1 MRKTNL
7 AIAIATGAVLLSG
20 CKLEKMIKL
29 AQENDLQ
36 VSPNPLEVHGGNIP
50 FEVSAV
56 LPPKMLPP
64 NTSFTLNTIYQYGDQ
79 EVDAGSVVL
88 TADDFPN
95 SATTTSRK
103 SETFTLPY
111 VEGMNPGTLYV
122 QGVATDIKKDKSKT
136 TDRLTVAKGLVLTSQ
151 WVQNVAF
158 SSYADHGYDEREELV
173 PTSVDFYF
181 DQGKSN
187 LRTTLSYD
195 GTSNRTK
202 GDELSAFIAEKNVT
216 RTVTITGAHSPEGT
230 ETINSELSANRVK
243 TIETYYRGR
252 MDRYDYKGV
261 ADSIEFI
268 LKPIVQDWNAL
279 RTALDDYDGIDDSE
293 KSQYTNVINGSGSFE
308 EKEKELRKLASYKKV
323 FDDIYPGLRSAK
335 TEVLTVKP
343 KKSNAEIA
351 LLAKAI
357 ASGDASMDAPAKS
370 MDAPAKSM
378 DAPAKSMDA
387 QVKSMDDQVKSMDTL
402 STSMDTLST
411 SMDAPA
417 KSMDDLAKS
426 MDDLAK
432 SMDDPAKSMD
442 APAKSMDDQAKSMDD
457 QAKSM
462 DDQAKS
468 MDAPAK
474 SMDAPAKSMDDQAKS
489 MDDQAKSMDTPATS
503 VDTLSNEELM
513 FSATLTPSLDEKVAI
528 YKVATAKIGSWQAHN
543 NLGATYL
550 EMSKLDDATIQ
561 LEIAAKKNSNS
572 AVVQANLAAV
582 QALQQEYEKAYA
594 TLGNV
599 SGATNDVSSKVN
611 AMKGAI
617 EVRMAKYD
625 KAKASFASA
634 KLDDAANIDKGLAYL
649 LSGEYAQATGAFG
662 QVSPDGDFAGIV
674 AYLLAVSAAR
684 GNDAPGVG
692 SNLKKAVDADPS
704 LKDKALNDLEF
715 ANFADATNEAVK

>member
-279 RTALDDYDGIDDSE
+279 RTALADYDGIDDSE

-370 MDAPAKSM
+370 MDAPARSM
-378 DAPAKSMDA
+378 DAP
-387 QVKSMDDQVKSMDTL
+387 
-402 STSMDTLST
+402 
-411 SMDAPA
+411 
-417 KSMDDLAKS
+417 
-426 MDDLAK
+426 
-432 SMDDPAKSMD
+432 
-442 APAKSMDDQAKSMDD
+442 
-457 QAKSM
+457 
-462 DDQAKS
+462 
-468 MDAPAK
+468 
-474 SMDAPAKSMDDQAKS
+474 AKS